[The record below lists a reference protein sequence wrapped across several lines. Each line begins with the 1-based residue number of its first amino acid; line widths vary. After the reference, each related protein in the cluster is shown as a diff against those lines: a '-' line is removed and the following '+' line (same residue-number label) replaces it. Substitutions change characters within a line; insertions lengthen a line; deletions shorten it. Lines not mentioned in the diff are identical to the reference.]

1 MPESRSKSV
10 LIAMSGGVDSSVA
23 AYIMKSEG
31 YYCEGVTMR
40 LYRENEKDSAAS
52 GACDKASGTG
62 SEPSGTD
69 DAGKVAA
76 RLGIPYTVLDLETE
90 FRKNIIDK
98 FIRVYEAG
106 GTPNPCVDCN
116 RYMKFGL
123 LLKAADEK
131 GLQCVATGHY
141 ARIEYDA
148 ARGLYLLK
156 KAANPEKDQSYVLY
170 TLKQEQLAR
179 IRFPLG
185 EISKEET
192 RRIAAEQGFVNA
204 DRRESQDICFIPDG
218 DYVGFMERYTGRSY
232 PGGDFIDREGNV
244 VGRHKGSVRYTI
256 GQRKGI
262 GISFNEPVYVT
273 ARDAARNTVTL
284 GRESELFKKGLLA
297 EDVNWIV
304 PPDKDAIEVTAR
316 TRYRQAE
323 KRGIAYP
330 LDGGR
335 LKLVFEEPQ
344 RAVTAGQAVVLYDG
358 DVVLGGGT
366 ITGAIDDI

>member
-1 MPESRSKSV
+1 MPEKTAGSA

-40 LYRENEKDSAAS
+40 LYREDGKSSAAS
-52 GACDKASGTG
+52 GTG
-62 SEPSGTD
+62 DGSSGTD
-69 DAGKVAA
+69 DAEKVAE
-76 RLGIPYTVLDLETE
+76 RLGIPYSVLDLEAE
-90 FRKNIIDK
+90 FRRNIIEK
-98 FIRVYEAG
+98 FIKVYEAG

-123 LLKAADEK
+123 LFKAADEK
-131 GLQCVATGHY
+131 GLNFVVTGHY
-141 ARIEYDA
+141 ARIEYDS

-156 KAANPEKDQSYVLY
+156 KAADPEKDQSYVLY

-218 DYVGFMERYTGRSY
+218 DYVGFMERYTGISY
-232 PGGDFIDREGNV
+232 PEGDFIDREGNV
-244 VGRHKGSVRYTI
+244 VGRHKGSVRYTV

-262 GISFNEPVYVT
+262 GISFNEPMYVT
-273 ARDAARNTVTL
+273 ARDAAHNTVTL

-316 TRYRQAE
+316 TRYRQTE